1 MFQILHSASGSVYG
15 DKRGSV
21 YGDKGGSVYNDR
33 GRSVMLTGQSC
44 APLYSLQGTP
54 RSAS

>member
-1 MFQILHSASGSVYG
+1 MFQILHFAS
-15 DKRGSV
+15 GSV
-21 YGDKGGSVYNDR
+21 YGDKGGSDYGDKGGSVYN
-33 GRSVMLTGQSC
+33 SVMLTGQSC